1 MATFH
6 SPLRAT
12 RSGELEGIGSTFAV
26 YISRMT
32 HIFQR
37 RNKGIVKS
45 SVRGINDNES
55 GIDLKR
61 ESLEVNGDH

>member
-1 MATFH
+1 
-6 SPLRAT
+6 
-12 RSGELEGIGSTFAV
+12 
-26 YISRMT
+26 MT